1 MSAYTP
7 RSVRAM
13 TVLLGMDET
22 GYRDLLRDNYG
33 VASSKELK
41 PAQLQELG
49 RTLQL
54 QLNGKS
60 TPRKRY
66 ADMGSR
72 MQDMASPAQL
82 RAIEAMWMGVS
93 TQPTTEAKRAAL
105 DAMCLRI
112 TGIRTVRWLTKA
124 AAKNLIKAIQSMG
137 AQSPEQY
144 NRTNNQQEATHG

>member
-1 MSAYTP
+1 
-7 RSVRAM
+7 M

-33 VASSKELK
+33 VASSKELT

-49 RTLQL
+49 RILQGK
-54 QLNGKS
+54 LNGKRTS
-60 TPRKRY
+60 RKRY
-66 ADMGSR
+66 ADMGGR
-72 MQDMASPAQL
+72 TQGMASPAQL

-93 TQPTTEAKRAAL
+93 TQPTTDDKRAAL
-105 DAMCLRI
+105 DSMCQRI

-144 NRTNNQQEATHG
+144 NRTHNQQEATHG